1 MKKVLVPAAV
11 LVVAAAG
18 FWLFTRGNDAGGGY
32 RFVQIDRGNIESVV
46 SSTGTI
52 DAVTTVEVGTQVSGI
67 VSTIY
72 VDFNDSVKKGQ
83 VIARLDTTLLA
94 IQVREAKANVELAD
108 AQLRRAERDYARA
121 EALYKENAIADTDY
135 SEAQYGIEAAKA
147 SAKLAKIRLEQA
159 RRNLAY
165 ATIYAPISGKVI
177 ERDVDVGQTV
187 AASLSAPKLF
197 LIANDLSHMQI
208 LVGVD
213 ESDIGRIKEGQKARF
228 TVQAYADK
236 TFRGTVRQVRLQS
249 TTQDNVVNYTV
260 VVDVEN
266 KDGLLLPGMTATVDF
281 LVETA
286 TDVLRV
292 PTAALRFRPTEEML
306 ARLRERREAER
317 GNSGAPP
324 DSVGRVERAGTGG
337 APGRMDGSTS
347 AGGQRHGNVSF
358 LYYID
363 AKGELAATP
372 VRTGIT
378 DGQMTEIRG
387 RNVEA
392 GMMVIAGVTNVA
404 QTTASNPFQGQQ
416 SRPRGR
422 PGPGF

>member
-1 MKKVLVPAAV
+1 MKRLVIPAVVVL
-11 LVVAAAG
+11 LAAAG
-18 FWLFTRGNDAGGGY
+18 LWFFTRGDDAGGGY
-32 RFVQIDRGNIESVV
+32 RFVQVDQGNIESVV

-72 VDFNDSVKKGQ
+72 VDFNDSVEKGE

-108 AQLRRAERDYARA
+108 AQVRRAERDYSRA
-121 EALYKENAIADTDY
+121 DALYKQGAVADADY
-135 SEAQYGIEAAKA
+135 SEALYSIESSRA

-159 RRNLAY
+159 KRNLAY

-187 AASLSAPKLF
+187 AASLAAPKLF
-197 LIANDLSHMQI
+197 LIANDLSHMRI

-213 ESDIGRIKEGQKARF
+213 ESDIGRIKEGQTARF

-236 TFRGTVRQVRLQS
+236 TFTGTVHQVRLQS
-249 TTQDNVVNYTV
+249 TVEENVVNYTA
-260 VVDVEN
+260 VVDVDN

-281 LVETA
+281 LVESA
-286 TDVLRV
+286 NDVLRV
-292 PTAALRFRPTEEML
+292 PNAALRFRPTEQML
-306 ARLRERREAER
+306 AKLRQRREAARAQR
-317 GNSGAPP
+317 GTGP
-324 DSVGRVERAGTGG
+324 DSLRTFAGGHRGTGG
-337 APGRMDGSTS
+337 MMGGFGA
-347 AGGQRHGNVSF
+347 AAGQRPSNMAS

-363 AKGELAATP
+363 DKGELAAAP
-372 VRTGIT
+372 VRTGIS
-378 DGQMTEIRG
+378 DGQMTEIKG
-387 RNVEA
+387 RNIQP
-392 GMMVIAGVTNVA
+392 GMSVIAGVASAVE
-404 QTTASNPFQGQQ
+404 TASSNPFQGQQ
-416 SRPRGR
+416 AGPRHR